1 MIRLI
6 KPEFKE
12 LSFRQK
18 LIGDAETMAYNKK
31 WGGAIA
37 FPPEKWSQWYEWLG
51 RSAGQTLLPL
61 HLFPEVRSVCRRG
74 RFPL

>member
-31 WGGAIA
+31 WGGAVA
-37 FPPEKWSQWYEWLG
+37 FPPEKWSQWYECWVG
-51 RSAGQTLLPL
+51 APD
-61 HLFPEVRSVCRRG
+61 RRFY
-74 RFPL
+74 RYI